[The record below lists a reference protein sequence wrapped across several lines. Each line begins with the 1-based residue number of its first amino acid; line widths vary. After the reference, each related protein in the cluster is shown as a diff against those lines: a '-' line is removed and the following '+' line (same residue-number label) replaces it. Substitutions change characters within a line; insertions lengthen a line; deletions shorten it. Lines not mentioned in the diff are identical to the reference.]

1 MFYQN
6 RCLSALTNWPYQL
19 LYQISINISHW
30 SVHSKTVRTVLNATL
45 GGLPWQSKPSSD
57 IEQTVVTEGGFHFS
71 AVFEFNVQSDE
82 MLQVLESW
90 CGDLDSSLGIGD

>member
-1 MFYQN
+1 
-6 RCLSALTNWPYQL
+6 
-19 LYQISINISHW
+19 
-30 SVHSKTVRTVLNATL
+30 VHSKTVRTVLNATL

-90 CGDLDSSLGIGD
+90 CGDLDSSLGMVDGIGDWRGNCNTRSMLIYQ